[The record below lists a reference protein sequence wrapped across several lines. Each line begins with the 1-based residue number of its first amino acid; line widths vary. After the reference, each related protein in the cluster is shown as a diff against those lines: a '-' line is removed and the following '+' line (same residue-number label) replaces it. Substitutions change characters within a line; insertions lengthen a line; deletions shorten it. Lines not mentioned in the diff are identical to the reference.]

1 MIGATYSFT
10 SGRQYHNPNVEGF
23 QNSQTKPY
31 QDLSFNISYLM
42 RSNVIIHG
50 SVTNILGFN
59 NVFGYEYG
67 EVRNSEGVFNQR
79 AITQPAPRFLF
90 LGVFITLS
98 KNKAINQMPNL

>member
-1 MIGATYSFT
+1 
-10 SGRQYHNPNVEGF
+10 
-23 QNSQTKPY
+23 
-31 QDLSFNISYLM
+31 M

-50 SVTNILGFN
+50 SVTNILGFK

-67 EVRNSEGVFNQR
+67 QAQNNDGMLNER

-98 KNKAINQMPNL
+98 KDKTMNQMPNL